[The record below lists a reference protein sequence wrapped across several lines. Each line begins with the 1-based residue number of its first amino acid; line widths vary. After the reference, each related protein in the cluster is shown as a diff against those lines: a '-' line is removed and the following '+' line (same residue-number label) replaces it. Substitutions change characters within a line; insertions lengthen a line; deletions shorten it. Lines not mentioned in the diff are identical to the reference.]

1 MKILVLNGSPKG
13 EYSITLQTCLFIMR
27 HFRDHSF
34 SVIHVGAQI
43 KSLEKDFSK
52 AKKMLEEAD
61 LILFSY
67 PVYTFLVPAQLH
79 RFIEL
84 MKEMQVNV
92 KGKYAA
98 QISTSK
104 HFYDVTA
111 HQFIMDNC
119 KDLGLEYLEG
129 LSADMDD
136 LKSRKG
142 QADAL
147 HFFQRILFDIAAE
160 RGQVPGPFANLKDV
174 VIVADLAADDEK
186 LKRMIDRFMENC
198 TEEAKL
204 VNIHDFPFKGG
215 CISCFN
221 CASTGKCI
229 YKDGFQDLLRNEIQA
244 GKAIVLAFTIKDHSM
259 GYQFK
264 LYDDRQFCNGHRT
277 VTMGMPFGYLVSG
290 KLSTER
296 NLQLLMEARA
306 EVGGNYLAGIASD
319 EFDLDSSVDQM
330 AASLSWA
337 IENHYTKPAN
347 FYGVGGMKIFRDLI
361 YEMQGL
367 MREDYKFYKSHGQ
380 LDFPQKHKGR
390 IAAMYLVGSLMKN
403 QKLKSKM
410 GNKMNEG
417 MIAPY
422 KKVLK
427 KKDR

>member
-27 HFRDHSF
+27 HFREHSF

-198 TEEAKL
+198 KEEAKL

-221 CASTGKCI
+221 CASTGTCI

-403 QKLKSKM
+403 QKLKAKM

-417 MIAPY
+417 MNAPY

>member
-136 LKSRKG
+136 LKSKKG

-160 RGQVPGPFANLKDV
+160 RGQVPGPFADLKDV